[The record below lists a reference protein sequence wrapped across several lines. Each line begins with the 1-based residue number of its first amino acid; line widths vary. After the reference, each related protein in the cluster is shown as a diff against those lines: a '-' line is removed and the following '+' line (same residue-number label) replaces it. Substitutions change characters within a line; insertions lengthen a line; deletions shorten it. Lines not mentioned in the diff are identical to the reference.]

1 MIGKSYW
8 AIDTTMEQGLAN
20 PAFQKVIEVGQVD
33 KVKNKNQL
41 IGSYKY
47 FVAYFA
53 NIKKDKVAAMAY
65 CDSVLVVDPAD
76 AEAASNKAVI
86 EKMNMNPTPAAPAA
100 PASKPTKPAATKPT
114 GDKPKQTSPAA
125 KQ

>member
-1 MIGKSYW
+1 
-8 AIDTTMEQGLAN
+8 MEQGLAN

-100 PASKPTKPAATKPT
+100 PASKPTKPAATKPA